1 MQSEAQTKF
10 LEDVRSEWE
19 AAQTTEDATKVFSK
33 LMDAD
38 VIDDV
43 AYFLGLMHK
52 SFGCSYS
59 HWTGPGMK
67 SLCSTKLVQ
76 ISQGDNRQERLN
88 LNEFMTDMSTNAI
101 SRLRALATLDKTL
114 KPMWDPKGRWDTFLS
129 GVQTTLSSDAIASR
143 MQIEPDPE
151 TDTDSDDGL

>member
-1 MQSEAQTKF
+1 VKLF
-10 LEDVRSEWE
+10 LR
-19 AAQTTEDATKVFSK
+19 
-33 LMDAD
+33 
-38 VIDDV
+38 
-43 AYFLGLMHK
+43 
-52 SFGCSYS
+52 SYS
-59 HWTGPGMK
+59 NAVCCETPPTLEGMYQLQALESIPILGPPAGRGRAGFP
-67 SLCSTKLVQ
+67 SFWLPVPHTVQ
-76 ISQGDNRQERLN
+76 SDSVLTTDQTSRLN

>member
-1 MQSEAQTKF
+1 VPHTVQSDSVLTTDQT
-10 LEDVRSEWE
+10 S
-19 AAQTTEDATKVFSK
+19 
-33 LMDAD
+33 
-38 VIDDV
+38 
-43 AYFLGLMHK
+43 
-52 SFGCSYS
+52 
-59 HWTGPGMK
+59 
-67 SLCSTKLVQ
+67 
-76 ISQGDNRQERLN
+76 RLN

>member
-1 MQSEAQTKF
+1 VKLF
-10 LEDVRSEWE
+10 LR
-19 AAQTTEDATKVFSK
+19 
-33 LMDAD
+33 
-38 VIDDV
+38 
-43 AYFLGLMHK
+43 
-52 SFGCSYS
+52 SYS
-59 HWTGPGMK
+59 NAVCCETPPTLEGMYQLQALESIPILGPPAGRGRAGFP
-67 SLCSTKLVQ
+67 SFWLPVPHTVQ
-76 ISQGDNRQERLN
+76 SDSVLTTDQTSRLN
-88 LNEFMTDMSTNAI
+88 LNEFMTDMSTI